1 MEFLPPVPSIL
12 VADHT
17 PIIEEPKIMKP
28 VESEEMSVDLPIEV
42 SNAEYSDVEQES
54 VPVVESEEFI
64 PVEDDDV
71 MDMDMQ
77 DSEQSEETSESNIA
91 QEEEQEEFSPK
102 KLGKFNPELVFTLTH
117 TKTGDV
123 MEVIGGIAYVVD
135 KLLDMGLKA
144 SKSGLTNAVA
154 GRTGSH
160 CGFVITSNQPQKKV
174 KKTKKSKKAGKKS
187 TKKSKKAG
195 KKSTKKSKKKTGKK
209 AAKKVQP
216 KKKAGKKKTAGK
228 KKAVKK
234 VTKKNKKK
242 ATKKVSSKK
251 RTKTTKRT
259 KRTVKK

>member
-1 MEFLPPVPSIL
+1 MG
-12 VADHT
+12 
-17 PIIEEPKIMKP
+17 
-28 VESEEMSVDLPIEV
+28 
-42 SNAEYSDVEQES
+42 
-54 VPVVESEEFI
+54 ESEEFI

-187 TKKSKKAG
+187 TKKSKK
-195 KKSTKKSKKKTGKK
+195 KTGKK

-228 KKAVKK
+228 KKA
-234 VTKKNKKK
+234 
-242 ATKKVSSKK
+242 AKKVSSKK